1 MATPIP
7 ELIGSPL
14 PAISVILP
22 VLNEE
27 SHLEGAVLSVLS
39 QDYRGPLEIILALG
53 PSRDRTN
60 EIATK
65 LASHDNRVKLL
76 DSPTGKT
83 AAGLNLAL
91 AASKSPVVVRVDG
104 HAQIPNNYISLIVE
118 ILNKTGAVNVG
129 GVMAAVGT
137 TAFERAV
144 AGAMR
149 SPLGVGASRF
159 HTGGEAGEVDTVY
172 LGAFRR
178 EALVAIGGFD
188 GDDNAANV
196 KYLYYTSDG
205 GKTWGNPSNR
215 LDPTG
220 VLSTS
225 QEITLKMFS
234 DFNNNIV
241 VIGDRGGF
249 IRYSPNNGHNWYE
262 IIPAGGLS
270 NIQSAYYKDDVLIIG
285 TIGGIIYTGTIQPPD
300 YLFIGGT
307 QYTDISGSIITD
319 SAFCSETNQLFFIGG
334 NSIYSYTVNESLL
347 TYNGPPVNTSISGAS
362 YKKIKFNL
370 IIRFIKKYKPIVLVL
385 NAINAMITVK
395 IGVKLFNIP
404 QNPLLSPVPA

>member
-1 MATPIP
+1 MATPTH

-60 EIATK
+60 EIAAK
-65 LASHDNRVKLL
+65 LASQDNRVKLL

-104 HAQIPNNYISLIVE
+104 HAQIPNDYISLIVE

-159 HTGGEAGEVDTVY
+159 HTGGQAGEVDTVY

-188 GDDNAANV
+188 ERFTRAQDWELNFRLRENGGVIYFDPRLHVTYRPRSTVRALAKQYFEYGRWRRVVSRRHSGTINYR
-196 KYLYYTSDG
+196 YLAPPFALLGFSASLVLG
-205 GKTWGNPSNR
+205 I
-215 LDPTG
+215 
-220 VLSTS
+220 VLSAV
-225 QEITLKMFS
+225 F
-234 DFNNNIV
+234 F
-241 VIGDRGGF
+241 
-249 IRYSPNNGHNWYE
+249 
-262 IIPAGGLS
+262 IPAL
-270 NIQSAYYKDDVLIIG
+270 IYLLFVVLAS
-285 TIGGIIYTGTIQPPD
+285 
-300 YLFIGGT
+300 LK
-307 QYTDISGSIITD
+307 IS
-319 SAFCSETNQLFFIGG
+319 
-334 NSIYSYTVNESLL
+334 
-347 TYNGPPVNTSISGAS
+347 TSISEYLLLLLVIPTMHFAWGAG
-362 YKKIKFNL
+362 
-370 IIRFIKKYKPIVLVL
+370 FIS
-385 NAINAMITVK
+385 
-395 IGVKLFNIP
+395 
-404 QNPLLSPVPA
+404 SPKTLVPASQ

>member
-1 MATPIP
+1 MATPRP

-53 PSRDRTN
+53 PSRDCTN

-104 HAQIPNNYISLIVE
+104 HAQIPKNYISLIVE

-137 TAFERAV
+137 TAFECAV

-188 GDDNAANV
+188 DRFTRAQDWELNFRLRENGGVIYFDPRLHVTYRPRSSVGALAKQYFEYGRWRRVVSRRHSGTINYR
-196 KYLYYTSDG
+196 YLAPPFALLGFSA
-205 GKTWGNPSNR
+205 S
-215 LDPTG
+215 L
-220 VLSTS
+220 VLGIALSSIFFIPALVYLLFVVLASLKISTS
-225 QEITLKMFS
+225 IREYLLLLL
-234 DFNNNIV
+234 
-241 VIGDRGGF
+241 VIPTMHFAWGAGF
-249 IRYSPNNGHNWYE
+249 ISSPKT
-262 IIPAGGLS
+262 L
-270 NIQSAYYKDDVLIIG
+270 
-285 TIGGIIYTGTIQPPD
+285 
-300 YLFIGGT
+300 
-307 QYTDISGSIITD
+307 
-319 SAFCSETNQLFFIGG
+319 
-334 NSIYSYTVNESLL
+334 
-347 TYNGPPVNTSISGAS
+347 
-362 YKKIKFNL
+362 
-370 IIRFIKKYKPIVLVL
+370 
-385 NAINAMITVK
+385 
-395 IGVKLFNIP
+395 
-404 QNPLLSPVPA
+404 VPASQ

>member
-65 LASHDNRVKLL
+65 LASQDNRVKLI

-83 AAGLNLAL
+83 AAGLNIAL

-104 HAQIPNNYISLIVE
+104 HAQIPKNYISLIVE

-188 GDDNAANV
+188 ERFTRAQDWELNFRLRENGGVIYFDPRLHVTYRPRSSVGALAKQYFEYGRWRRVVSRRHSGTINYR
-196 KYLYYTSDG
+196 YLAPPFALLGFSASLALG
-205 GKTWGNPSNR
+205 I
-215 LDPTG
+215 
-220 VLSTS
+220 VLSSIFFIPALVYLLFVVLASLKISTS
-225 QEITLKMFS
+225 IREYLLLLL
-234 DFNNNIV
+234 
-241 VIGDRGGF
+241 VIPTMHFAWGAGF
-249 IRYSPNNGHNWYE
+249 ISSPKT
-262 IIPAGGLS
+262 L
-270 NIQSAYYKDDVLIIG
+270 
-285 TIGGIIYTGTIQPPD
+285 
-300 YLFIGGT
+300 
-307 QYTDISGSIITD
+307 
-319 SAFCSETNQLFFIGG
+319 
-334 NSIYSYTVNESLL
+334 
-347 TYNGPPVNTSISGAS
+347 
-362 YKKIKFNL
+362 
-370 IIRFIKKYKPIVLVL
+370 
-385 NAINAMITVK
+385 
-395 IGVKLFNIP
+395 
-404 QNPLLSPVPA
+404 VPASQ

>member
-1 MATPIP
+1 MATPTH

-39 QDYRGPLEIILALG
+39 QDYRGPFEIILALG

-60 EIATK
+60 EIAAK
-65 LASHDNRVKLL
+65 LASQDRRVKLI

-104 HAQIPNNYISLIVE
+104 HAQIPKNYISLIVE

-178 EALVAIGGFD
+178 EALLAIGGFD
-188 GDDNAANV
+188 ERFTRAQDWELNFRLRENGGVIYFDPRLHVTYRPRSSIGALAKQYFEYGRWRRVVSRRHSGTINYR
-196 KYLYYTSDG
+196 YLAPPFALIGFSASLILGIALSSIFFIPALVY
-205 GKTWGNPSNR
+205 
-215 LDPTG
+215 LLFV
-220 VLSTS
+220 VLASLKISTS
-225 QEITLKMFS
+225 MSEYFLLLL
-234 DFNNNIV
+234 
-241 VIGDRGGF
+241 VIPTMHFAWGAGF
-249 IRYSPNNGHNWYE
+249 ISSPKT
-262 IIPAGGLS
+262 L
-270 NIQSAYYKDDVLIIG
+270 
-285 TIGGIIYTGTIQPPD
+285 
-300 YLFIGGT
+300 
-307 QYTDISGSIITD
+307 
-319 SAFCSETNQLFFIGG
+319 
-334 NSIYSYTVNESLL
+334 
-347 TYNGPPVNTSISGAS
+347 
-362 YKKIKFNL
+362 
-370 IIRFIKKYKPIVLVL
+370 
-385 NAINAMITVK
+385 
-395 IGVKLFNIP
+395 
-404 QNPLLSPVPA
+404 VPASQ